1 MHSPHLSRAALGL
14 ASIVSLAA
22 VSVPAWG
29 DAARQGGA
37 PEHARRDAGPDGNGP
52 DEAWWSYRPLRR
64 PAVPSV
70 SDGGFVQNPID
81 AFVLARLQAAG
92 LTPGTRAS
100 DATLIRR
107 AYYDLTGLPPTPEE
121 VAAYVADPGADKWTR
136 LVDRLLD
143 SPQYGVKWARH
154 WLDVVRFAETDSFER
169 DRLKPGAWR
178 YRDWVVDAMNDDLPY
193 GRFLTEQLAGDEL
206 EDATFA
212 TWVATGYH
220 RLGIWDDEPT
230 DPLQAVYD
238 DFDGI
243 VDTTARAMLGT
254 SMGCARCHDHK
265 KDPIPT
271 TDYYRMLAFFEGVKP
286 YKIVGSGG
294 VAQGNFVRSLPVD
307 LGHSDFQATLSA
319 WQTQRAATLQELR
332 FLADEAWS
340 RHPEGAR
347 QAAASALDAG
357 VVARLDFESE
367 IEGVTKLADG
377 RFGSAGRITRDA
389 GLTIDRSI
397 ADDFSIALWFRAP
410 KPGRG
415 SPSDLRWFTGS
426 GLVDGEVPG
435 IVDDFGIS
443 LVEGHVAAGVGNPE
457 TFVSSGGGLAD
468 DAWHHVVFTRHRAS
482 GEVVLYV
489 DGIEAGR
496 AVGGK
501 QALTAPP
508 VLAVGRIQAGGGV
521 FRGALDEIR
530 IYDRVLDA
538 GEVLDL
544 GLGGGFGASTVDAV
558 RAKVG
563 EPEAL
568 RYEQALARLRD
579 SRRPTRETAEVLC
592 AQEAGVEVGPSF
604 VRVRGSAH
612 VKGEQVEPGYPQVLG
627 GETETAFVPPTD
639 GRSSGRRLAFARW
652 LTRPDHPLTWRVA
665 INRIWLHHFGR
676 GIVRTPNEFGR
687 LGERPTHPELLDWLA
702 SEFVAR
708 GGSVKEMHRLL
719 MQSSTYQ
726 QSSAPDPVKFDEDPQ
741 NDLFWRFDMRRLTA
755 EELRDSMLAV
765 NGTLNLEM
773 RGPGIYPEMP
783 REALETSSRPDAA
796 WGRSSPEQA
805 SRRTI
810 YVHAKRSLL
819 MPILQAFDLAD
830 TDTSCP
836 VRFVTTLPTQAL
848 TMMNSDLVNKEAGKL
863 AARLR
868 AEREGLLERL
878 SRGMELVQ
886 QRPPTDGE
894 VARAVELHADLMA
907 EHGVAEDEAL
917 RLCCLVFLN
926 LNAFVYLD

>member
-1 MHSPHLSRAALGL
+1 
-14 ASIVSLAA
+14 
-22 VSVPAWG
+22 
-29 DAARQGGA
+29 
-37 PEHARRDAGPDGNGP
+37 
-52 DEAWWSYRPLRR
+52 
-64 PAVPSV
+64 
-70 SDGGFVQNPID
+70 
-81 AFVLARLQAAG
+81 
-92 LTPGTRAS
+92 
-100 DATLIRR
+100 
-107 AYYDLTGLPPTPEE
+107 
-121 VAAYVADPGADKWTR
+121 
-136 LVDRLLD
+136 
-143 SPQYGVKWARH
+143 
-154 WLDVVRFAETDSFER
+154 
-169 DRLKPGAWR
+169 
-178 YRDWVVDAMNDDLPY
+178 
-193 GRFLTEQLAGDEL
+193 
-206 EDATFA
+206 
-212 TWVATGYH
+212 
-220 RLGIWDDEPT
+220 
-230 DPLQAVYD
+230 
-238 DFDGI
+238 
-243 VDTTARAMLGT
+243 
-254 SMGCARCHDHK
+254 
-265 KDPIPT
+265 
-271 TDYYRMLAFFEGVKP
+271 
-286 YKIVGSGG
+286 
-294 VAQGNFVRSLPVD
+294 
-307 LGHSDFQATLSA
+307 
-319 WQTQRAATLQELR
+319 
-332 FLADEAWS
+332 
-340 RHPEGAR
+340 
-347 QAAASALDAG
+347 
-357 VVARLDFESE
+357 
-367 IEGVTKLADG
+367 
-377 RFGSAGRITRDA
+377 
-389 GLTIDRSI
+389 
-397 ADDFSIALWFRAP
+397 
-410 KPGRG
+410 
-415 SPSDLRWFTGS
+415 
-426 GLVDGEVPG
+426 
-435 IVDDFGIS
+435 
-443 LVEGHVAAGVGNPE
+443 
-457 TFVSSGGGLAD
+457 
-468 DAWHHVVFTRHRAS
+468 
-482 GEVVLYV
+482 
-489 DGIEAGR
+489 
-496 AVGGK
+496 
-501 QALTAPP
+501 

-878 SRGMELVQ
+878 SRGLELVQ